1 MRVMF
6 TIPGPPKGKA
16 RPQIVRNH
24 GKVHSYTPDATA
36 AYEEL
41 VRIKYLQAEGSVIK
55 LQGPIEILIFAGFP
69 IPKSA
74 SKRKREQ
81 MLRRE
86 ILPAKMCIRD
96 RVCDNAWVHGNA
108 LVCGNALVHGNA
120 LVRGG
125 AWDKSP
131 LYIQGS
137 KWSVCMTNLTHIQ
150 IGCQNHSISDW
161 IDHGV
166 AIARRNHADDIIP
179 EYIWYIVTAAMRYG
193 TADERERAQKLL
205 AEVYK

>member
-16 RPQIVRNH
+16 RPRIVRNH

-41 VRIKYLQAEGSVIK
+41 VRIKYLQAEGGAIK

-81 MLRRE
+81 MLRGE
-86 ILPAKMCIRD
+86 VLPAKKPD
-96 RVCDNAWVHGNA
+96 CDNICKIICDA
-108 LVCGNALVHGNA
+108 LNGIAYRDDAQIVEAY
-120 LVRGG
+120 VRKAYVGG
-125 AWDKSP
+125 P
-131 LYIQGS
+131 GETT
-137 KWSVCMTNLTHIQ
+137 VTLTEI
-150 IGCQNHSISDW
+150 
-161 IDHGV
+161 
-166 AIARRNHADDIIP
+166 
-179 EYIWYIVTAAMRYG
+179 E
-193 TADERERAQKLL
+193 E
-205 AEVYK
+205 AE